1 MDRLTT
7 FQYNLIED
15 VFTRPMFYASSAS
28 SRLIE
33 ALSYSSRVLTDEE
46 SQRTIESLCKRL
58 MNCDGEVA
66 KTMLVEAEINQFND
80 LVTKIRNHRND
91 SYN

>member
-1 MDRLTT
+1 MNKLTT

-33 ALSYSSRVLTDEE
+33 ALSYAGRVLTGDE
-46 SQRTIESLCKRL
+46 SQRTIEDLCKRL

-66 KTMLVEAEINQFND
+66 KTMLVESKIDQFND
-80 LVTKIRNHRND
+80 LIAKIRKHRND
-91 SYN
+91 SYS

>member
-1 MDRLTT
+1 MNKLTT

-46 SQRTIESLCKRL
+46 SQRTIEDLCKRL

-66 KTMLVEAEINQFND
+66 KTMLVESKIDQFSD
-80 LVTKIRNHRND
+80 LVMNIRKHRND
-91 SYN
+91 SYS

>member
-1 MDRLTT
+1 MDKLTT

-46 SQRTIESLCKRL
+46 SQRTIEDLCKQL

-66 KTMLVEAEINQFND
+66 KTMLVESKIDQFSN
-80 LVTKIRNHRND
+80 LVTKIRKHRNN

>member
-1 MDRLTT
+1 MNRLTT

-15 VFTRPMFYASSAS
+15 VFTRPMFYAGSAS

-46 SQRTIESLCKRL
+46 SQRTIEDLCKRL
-58 MNCDGEVA
+58 MNCDGDVA
-66 KTMLVEAEINQFND
+66 KTMLVESKIDQFND
-80 LVTKIRNHRND
+80 LVIKIRKHRND

>member
-1 MDRLTT
+1 MNKLTT

-46 SQRTIESLCKRL
+46 SQRIIEDLCKQL
-58 MNCDGEVA
+58 MNCYGEVA
-66 KTMLVEAEINQFND
+66 NTMLVESKIDQFSD
-80 LVTKIRNHRND
+80 LVAKIRKHRND

>member
-1 MDRLTT
+1 MNKLTT

-15 VFTRPMFYASSAS
+15 VFTRPMFYASSSS

-46 SQRTIESLCKRL
+46 SQRAIESLCKRF

-66 KTMLVEAEINQFND
+66 KTMLVEAEIDQFND

>member
-66 KTMLVEAEINQFND
+66 KTMLVEAEIDQFND

>member
-33 ALSYSSRVLTDEE
+33 ALSYAGRVLTDEE
-46 SQRTIESLCKRL
+46 SQRTIEDLCKRL

-66 KTMLVEAEINQFND
+66 KTMLAEANLDQFND
-80 LVTKIRNHRND
+80 LIVKIRRHRND
-91 SYN
+91 SYS

>member
-1 MDRLTT
+1 MNKLTT

-15 VFTRPMFYASSAS
+15 VFTRLMFYASSAS

-33 ALSYSSRVLTDEE
+33 ALSYAGRVLTDDE
-46 SQRTIESLCKRL
+46 SQRTIEDLCKRL

-66 KTMLVEAEINQFND
+66 MTMLVEANLSQFND
-80 LVTKIRNHRND
+80 LVTKIRKHRND
-91 SYN
+91 FYN

>member
-1 MDRLTT
+1 MNKLTT

-33 ALSYSSRVLTDEE
+33 ALSYSSRVLTDEK
-46 SQRTIESLCKRL
+46 SQRTIEDLCKQL

-66 KTMLVEAEINQFND
+66 KTMLVEANLDQFND
-80 LVTKIRNHRND
+80 LVTKIRQHRNN

>member
-1 MDRLTT
+1 MNKLTT

-28 SRLIE
+28 SRLVE
-33 ALSYSSRVLTDEE
+33 ALSYSSQILTDEE
-46 SQRTIESLCKRL
+46 SQQTIEDLCKRL

-66 KTMLVEAEINQFND
+66 KTMLVESKIDQFNN
-80 LVTKIRNHRND
+80 LVTKIRKHRNN

>member
-1 MDRLTT
+1 MDKLTT

-15 VFTRPMFYASSAS
+15 VFTRPMFYAGSAS

-33 ALSYSSRVLTDEE
+33 ALSYAGQVLTDEE
-46 SQRTIESLCKRL
+46 SQRTIESLCKQL
-58 MNCDGEVA
+58 MKCDSEVA
-66 KTMLVEAEINQFND
+66 KTMIVESKIDQFND
-80 LVTKIRNHRND
+80 LIVKIRKHRND

>member
-1 MDRLTT
+1 MNKLTT

-46 SQRTIESLCKRL
+46 SQRTIEDLCKRL

-66 KTMLVEAEINQFND
+66 KTLLVESEIYQFND
-80 LVTKIRNHRND
+80 LIAKIRKHRND

>member
-1 MDRLTT
+1 MNKLTT

-33 ALSYSSRVLTDEE
+33 ALSYAGRVLKDEE
-46 SQRTIESLCKRL
+46 SQRTIEDLCKRL

-66 KTMLVEAEINQFND
+66 KTLLVESEIDQFND
-80 LVTKIRNHRND
+80 LIAKIRKHRND